1 MKKTFFSLTLAA
13 LVLISCNSAKK
24 ENAENGTTPVEYAD
38 STQYAVLKMSAELPD
53 GNDNVSQI
61 IRDTLCKV
69 IKDQISSVDELTA
82 DGTIEEYKGK
92 SSDAGA
98 FVKFYGEQAFRNLSA
113 NSEKISKERMAMMKA
128 DSSIKPDDKA
138 DMKEAVMQWTYDMS
152 IKKIESSDRYAVYLS
167 RNYEFLGGAHGI
179 VSGRGPLIFDLS
191 TGALADNLLQAD
203 AAEKMQPLLRKGL
216 VSYYSADNKQFTEED
231 LKSHLQ
237 VKGDIIPLP
246 SYTAYPSKDG
256 LVFTYTEY
264 EIAPYSDGMPTFT
277 LPYSDVKPFLTDA
290 AKKLLNME

>member
-24 ENAENGTTPVEYAD
+24 ENAENGITPVEYAD

-82 DGTIEEYKGK
+82 DGTIEEYKGE

-246 SYTAYPSKDG
+246 SYTVYPSKDG